1 MPLTSTLNFSVS
13 GVQTTA
19 LDLGTAS
26 LPFTL
31 NSNFTLA
38 SGVAAN
44 QADRVF
50 TDTRTLGAS
59 ATEDLDLAGVLL
71 DAFGAAI
78 TFVKLKA
85 LVIKAAAANTN
96 NVHLSRPAGATGVPI
111 FLAISDGIII
121 PPGYTFAWFG
131 PGTGGIAVTPA
142 TGDLI
147 TLTNSAGGTGVTYD
161 VVIIGTSA

>member
-1 MPLTSTLNFSVS
+1 MPLTSTVNFSINGIQS
-13 GVQTTA
+13 NA
-19 LDLGTAS
+19 LDLGTAA
-26 LPFTL
+26 LPFSL
-31 NSNFTLA
+31 SSNFSLTSGTA
-38 SGVAAN
+38 SG

-78 TFVKLKA
+78 TFVKVKGIF
-85 LVIKAAAANTN
+85 IKAAAANTN
-96 NVHLSRPAGATGVPI
+96 NVNVSRPAGATGVPL
-111 FLAISDGIII
+111 FLAISDGFFL
-121 PPGYTFAWFG
+121 PPGFTFAWFG
-131 PGTGGIAVTPA
+131 PGTGVTVTPS

>member
-1 MPLTSTLNFSVS
+1 MALTSTLNFSVS
-13 GVQTTA
+13 GIHSGTA
-19 LDLGTAS
+19 DLGTPA
-26 LPFTL
+26 LPFSL
-31 NSNFTLA
+31 SSNFTLA
-38 SGVAAN
+38 SGTGAN

-59 ATEDLDLAGVLL
+59 GTEDLDLAGVLL

-78 TFVKLKA
+78 TFVKMKA
-85 LVIKAAAANTN
+85 LIIKAAAANTN
-96 NVHLSRPAGATGVPI
+96 NVNLSRPAGATGVPI

-131 PGTGGIAVTPA
+131 PGTGITVTPA

-147 TLTNSAGGTGVTYD
+147 TLTNSAGGTSVTYD

>member
-1 MPLTSTLNFSVS
+1 MALTSTLNFSVS
-13 GVQTTA
+13 GIHTGVS
-19 LDLGTAS
+19 DLGTPA
-26 LPFTL
+26 LPFSL
-31 NSNFTLA
+31 SSNFTLA
-38 SGVAAN
+38 NGTGAN

-50 TDTRTLGAS
+50 TDTRTLSAS
-59 ATEDLDLAGVLL
+59 ATEDLDLAGVLT
-71 DAFGAAI
+71 DAFGAVI

-85 LVIKAAAANTN
+85 LIIKAAAANTN
-96 NVHLSRPAGATGVPI
+96 NVNLSRPAGATGVPV

-131 PGTGGIAVTPA
+131 PGTGITVTPS

-161 VVIIGTSA
+161 VVIIGTSV